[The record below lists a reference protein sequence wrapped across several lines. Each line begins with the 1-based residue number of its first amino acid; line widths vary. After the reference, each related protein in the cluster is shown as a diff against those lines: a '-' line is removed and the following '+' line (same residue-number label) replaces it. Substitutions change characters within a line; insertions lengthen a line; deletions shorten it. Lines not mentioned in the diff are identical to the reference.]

1 MQLPGVSRLALIV
14 GAGIG
19 GLAAAVA
26 LRTAGW
32 NVRVFE
38 RAETPRELGFALLL
52 APNAM
57 AALRALGIADA
68 VAQGG
73 VVATHAEVRRPDG
86 TVLKR
91 IELAPVQAKLGEP
104 TVCAL
109 RPVVHGALLAAL
121 PENALELGVEARGV
135 ELGDGFVRL
144 LLADGSVRTGDILVG
159 ADGVRSAIRA
169 ALHPEDPP
177 PWPSGLA
184 AFRGVAR
191 GVPAIAGALADVTGA
206 QYLGMGI
213 EAGLA
218 RAAADTVYWYVSMRA
233 PGANRRAALDRAL
246 EDFHASFNEIVEATD
261 PSDLRYDDLL
271 VRAPL
276 RAWGRG
282 RATLLGDAAH
292 PMLPHAGQGAA
303 QALEDAVVLGR
314 ALALAPN
321 VEGALR
327 HYEAE
332 RRARTRKVVALAR
345 RNARVASIELPWVC
359 SLRDAAV
366 RVLPA
371 SLMAKSMVDIGRPSF
386 MR

>member
-1 MQLPGVSRLALIV
+1 MSRQALII

-26 LRTAGW
+26 LRAAGW
-32 NVRVFE
+32 NVRVLE
-38 RAETPRELGFALLL
+38 RAQTPREPGFALLL

-57 AALRALGIADA
+57 AALRALGVADA
-68 VAQGG
+68 VVQGG
-73 VVATHAEVRRPDG
+73 AVATQAEVRRPDG

-91 IELAPVQAKLGEP
+91 IDLAPIQAKLGEP

-121 PENALELGVEARGV
+121 SEDVLELGVEARGV

-144 LLADGSVRTGDILVG
+144 HLADGSVRTGDVLVG

-169 ALHPEDPP
+169 SLHPDDPP

-191 GVPAIAGALADVTGA
+191 GVTGVLGEATGA
-206 QYLGMGI
+206 QYLGTGC
-213 EAGLA
+213 EAGVS
-218 RAAADTVYWYVSMRA
+218 RAAPDTVYWYVCMRT
-233 PGANRRAALDRAL
+233 PPANRRAALDRVL
-246 EDFHASFNEIVEATD
+246 EGFHASFSAIVEATD
-261 PSDLRYDDLL
+261 PSDLRYDELFE
-271 VRAPL
+271 RAPL

-314 ALALAPN
+314 ALASAPD
-321 VEGALR
+321 VERALR

-332 RRARTRKVVALAR
+332 RSARTRKIVALAR
-345 RNARVASIELPWVC
+345 RNARAASIESPWVC
-359 SLRDAAV
+359 ALRDAVV
-366 RVLPA
+366 RVLPG
-371 SLMAKSMVDIGRPSF
+371 SVMAKSMVDVGRPSF